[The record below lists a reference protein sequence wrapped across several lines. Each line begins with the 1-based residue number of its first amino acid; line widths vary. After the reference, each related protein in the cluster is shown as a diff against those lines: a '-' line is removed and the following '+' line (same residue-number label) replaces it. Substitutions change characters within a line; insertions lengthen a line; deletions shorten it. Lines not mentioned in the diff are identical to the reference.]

1 MVVRI
6 LVSLL
11 MLFMFPVLSV
21 QAEEKV
27 FTAGISVIDQI
38 PQNFFGTWRVK
49 SVLIST
55 DSPANFRKKN
65 IDIWNLL
72 RSGDVLILRNPFS
85 GAEASVT
92 LSYAENNSV
101 CFTKTSNYEGKR
113 LTDTVKIDIDG
124 NTFSG
129 ENRIL
134 LETLSNVDNSVV
146 KASEAIY
153 TLRGEKIA
161 E

>member
-1 MVVRI
+1 MILRI
-6 LVSLL
+6 FFGLL
-11 MLFMFPVLSV
+11 IFLMFPVLNV
-21 QAEEKV
+21 QAQENVFQVGISMIEKV
-27 FTAGISVIDQI
+27 

-49 SVLIST
+49 SVLLDT
-55 DSPANFRKKN
+55 NSPANFKKKN
-65 IDIWNLL
+65 LDIWNLS
-72 RSGDVLILRNPFS
+72 RSGNVINLRNPFS

-92 LSYAENNSV
+92 LSYAGNNEV

-113 LTDTVKIDIDG
+113 LTDTVKIVIDG

-134 LETLSNVDNSVV
+134 LETLSNVDNSVL
-146 KASEAIY
+146 KTAEAVY
-153 TLRGEKIA
+153 SLSGEKIA